1 MASSPSPTR
10 LYVERILE
18 LYRHTPG
25 TAGGVRHADRLLA
38 AVLYD
43 RQVPLDLVAAA
54 LLVATARRT
63 LRPEDAPPLRPIAS
77 LHYFLPVIDELQALP
92 LDHRYLQYLRCR
104 LTPLAPAF
112 VAVID
117 HQLS

>member
-1 MASSPSPTR
+1 MAIRPSPTR

-18 LYRHTPG
+18 IYRRTPG
-25 TAGGVRHADRLLA
+25 TSGVVRRTDRRLA
-38 AVLYD
+38 SALYD

-63 LRPEDAPPLRPIAS
+63 LRPPDAPPLRPIAS
-77 LHYFLPVIDELQALP
+77 LHYFLPVIDELADFP
-92 LDHRYLQYLRCR
+92 LDPPYLHYLRTR
-104 LTPLAPAF
+104 LTGLAPAF
-112 VAVID
+112 LAVID